1 MFGLVFFRLFLAKE
15 TKFHFPHAMNLGCYF
30 PGASFLVVWQDAV
43 GGWHVRGA
51 SPASPA
57 SPALGHAMAPTRSW
71 CLGMPSRI
79 RAWHLQQ
86 DLCWEG
92 MQQGKLAACEIWQA
106 SAFQTVIADVSRQ
119 WVIILRAQGVVGR
132 SSSIFLRQVG
142 WLAAQACDMGLRK
155 DGDEAGSSEQGW
167 GKPHHESH
175 IKQSILN
182 ASFPPQHGRK
192 AG

>member
-1 MFGLVFFRLFLAKE
+1 
-15 TKFHFPHAMNLGCYF
+15 MNLGCYF
-30 PGASFLVVWQDAV
+30 HGTSSVVVWKDAV
-43 GGWHVRGA
+43 GGSHVKG
-51 SPASPA
+51 A
-57 SPALGHAMAPTRSW
+57 SPALGHATAPTRSW
-71 CLGMPSRI
+71 RCQAGSGP
-79 RAWHLQQ
+79 WHLQQ

-92 MQQGKLAACEIWQA
+92 VQQGKMAACEIWQA
-106 SAFQTVIADVSRQ
+106 SAFQTVTADVSRQ
-119 WVIILRAQGVVGR
+119 WVIILEAQGVAGR
-132 SSSIFLRQVG
+132 SSSVCVRQVG

-155 DGDEAGSSEQGW
+155 EYQRGDEAGSSEQGW